1 MGERRRRLSSK
12 WSQAAVTVALLLVV
26 AGAYLL
32 TMYLTVD
39 RLTTDSDTSLDER
52 DSIYLWMHLGFITGA
67 TVVGFAAGK
76 LLNGLGFA
84 FATLFFASMF
94 GLMVLGHV
102 GSHALACDGGRN
114 DVFRHW
120 TC

>member
-1 MGERRRRLSSK
+1 M
-12 WSQAAVTVALLLVV
+12 TVAALLVV

-32 TMYLTVD
+32 AMYFSVD
-39 RLTTDSDTSLDER
+39 RLTPDSDTSVDER
-52 DSIYLWMHLGFITGA
+52 DAIYLWMHLGFVTGA
-67 TVVGFAAGK
+67 TVVGFAVGK
-76 LLNGLGFA
+76 FLNGLGFA
-84 FATLFFASMF
+84 FAVLFFAALF